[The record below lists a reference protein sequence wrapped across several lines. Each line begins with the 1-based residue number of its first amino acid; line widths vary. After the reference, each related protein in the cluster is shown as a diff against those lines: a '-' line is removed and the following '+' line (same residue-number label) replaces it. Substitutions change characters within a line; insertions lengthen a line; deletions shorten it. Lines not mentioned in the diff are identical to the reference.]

1 MDAHVFP
8 ALQIE
13 PLSWSRTCSH
23 AIYTDALYSSLTF
36 WLLLRSCKS
45 TRCLREVKRACVD
58 LTLTLP
64 VCDELF
70 SGSGL
75 TAVTDNPKLQ
85 GLMQCNVFLI
95 HSTVL
100 FGSEGSLPNRPS
112 GLQAPLSWFLESLHS
127 PGRWEKRVGITR
139 RFSGKVWEARTLLL
153 TLRCLELSH
162 AASCDSKA
170 ELVNTVQVCARKRG
184 EPWHW

>member
-1 MDAHVFP
+1 MLEAHVFP
-8 ALQIE
+8 VLQTE
-13 PLSWSRTCSH
+13 LLSLLRTCSH
-23 AIYTDALYSSLTF
+23 AIYTEALYGSLTF
-36 WLLLRSCKS
+36 WPLLRSCIGK
-45 TRCLREVKRACVD
+45 RCLREVKRACI
-58 LTLTLP
+58 

-75 TAVTDNPKLQ
+75 TAVTDNPRLQ

-100 FGSEGSLPNRPS
+100 FGSGGSLPDRPL
-112 GLQAPLSWFLESLHS
+112 GLQALLSWFLESLHS
-127 PGRWEKRVGITR
+127 PGRWEKRVGIAC

-153 TLRCLELSH
+153 TLHCPELSH
-162 AASCDSKA
+162 TASCDSKA
-170 ELVNTVQVCARKRG
+170 ELVNTVQVCARKKG